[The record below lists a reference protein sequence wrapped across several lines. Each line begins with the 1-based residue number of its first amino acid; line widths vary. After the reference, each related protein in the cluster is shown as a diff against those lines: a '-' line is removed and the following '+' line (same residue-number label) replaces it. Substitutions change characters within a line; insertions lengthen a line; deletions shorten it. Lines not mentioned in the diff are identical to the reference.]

1 MGCYVQGRT
10 VGSMQ
15 IYQGQVSRLN
25 QGLSE
30 LFLFFCQIL
39 TLVPGI
45 ANRELSQLG
54 LILHKPAGLL
64 LVSNMCSWVGLLVKV
79 NTLMTFSSTTT
90 IRSLRSLTDSTSVQN
105 SNSITIFF
113 FKSSQILTLF
123 EGYLGLVPP
132 PTIAR

>member
-25 QGLSE
+25 QGLSG
-30 LFLFFCQIL
+30 LFLCLCQIL

-90 IRSLRSLTDSTSVQN
+90 IRSLLSLTDSTSVQN

>member
-25 QGLSE
+25 QRLSG
-30 LFLFFCQIL
+30 LFLSFCQIL

-54 LILHKPAGLL
+54 LMLHKPAGLL

-90 IRSLRSLTDSTSVQN
+90 IRSLLSLTDSTSVQN